1 MILTGIPRDRVLSAR
16 AVLAKDIPRPNYTL
30 VDSLRVYED
39 LTRSVCNSSIV
50 SFDYET
56 SEDTNDRFLLIED
69 AKKRP
74 LDKLR
79 STITSASFRTTDGKC
94 YYLSCDHADS
104 FNLPESAVKDVF
116 EAKKLANLQAP
127 ILAHNYGFE
136 WTISKLRLGI
146 DLRDYGPMEDT
157 MLMAYVL
164 DTNSQT
170 GLKYLSRFCLGVI
183 QQSYEDVTF
192 GKTKKMNELT
202 AAHTLHYGC
211 DDSELTLDLYYLFKK
226 QLDAVGL
233 YGYYQSIEM
242 PIAPI
247 IAEMSLEGAH
257 VDLNKLYRR
266 QEEDQV
272 KMTLLQEEL
281 WGMAGWDVKLSS
293 PIQVSKMLYE
303 TFGIPKPP
311 YATSA
316 SASDAESLYWI
327 IDRHE
332 GVKKL
337 IDYRKLETRN
347 KLYYKPYPFLIHPD
361 DERLHSEL
369 RQNVTD
375 TSRFASGSP
384 NLQQLAKR
392 GDGSVVRELFY
403 APFEEEGLDLVGS
416 ADMSQVELVLAGH
429 RSQSKVMLEAYGP
442 TRGDLH
448 TATCM
453 AIFHITAEEAKANK
467 TYRSSGKTTNFTLI
481 YGGLAKRV
489 YRQVKLDLAKMG
501 MACPFNLHDV
511 EVMITRYY
519 DLYPEIRTMQMN
531 DIRYARQNGYVVSLY
546 GRRFYLPHI
555 NSRNSL
561 DRSKAERKATNSPI
575 QGSCAELLKLAVIK
589 IHKERIPKDI
599 ARIWTLIH
607 DECAFYA
614 NSKYKRDV
622 AHVINK
628 HMAHTP
634 KGLRTYMASEV
645 KYGKDFKNMSE
656 YTDHLGCQ
664 TMIYGW
670 NKEEAHAAA

>member
-1 MILTGIPRDRVLSAR
+1 MIAVSGIPRSRVLTAR
-16 AVLAKDIPRPNYTL
+16 ARMSVDIPRPNYKL
-30 VDSLRVYED
+30 VDSLRIYED
-39 LTRSVCNSSIV
+39 LVRSVCTSEIV

-56 SEDTNDRFLLIED
+56 SEDTNERFLLIND

-79 STITSASFRTTDGKC
+79 STITSASFRTTDGNC
-94 YYLSCDHADS
+94 YYLSCDHRDS
-104 FNLPESAVKDVF
+104 FNMPESAVRDVF
-116 EAKKLANLQAP
+116 EAKKHSNLQAP

-136 WTISKLRLGI
+136 WTISRLRLGI

-170 GLKYLSRFCLGVI
+170 GLKYLSRYCLGII

-211 DDSELTLDLYYLFKK
+211 DDSELTLELYYLFKK
-226 QLDAVGL
+226 ALDNLGL

-272 KMTLLQEEL
+272 KMQDLQSQI
-281 WGMAGWDVKLSS
+281 WGIAGWDTKLSS
-293 PIQVSKMLYE
+293 PIQVSKLLYE
-303 TFGIPKPP
+303 TCGIARPP
-311 YATSA
+311 YASSA
-316 SASDAESLYWI
+316 SATDAESLYWI
-327 IDRHE
+327 INEHE
-332 GVKKL
+332 VVRKL
-337 IDYRKLETRN
+337 IEYRKLETRN

-369 RQNVTD
+369 RQNVAD

-392 GDGSVVRELFY
+392 GDGAVVRELFY
-403 APFEEEGLDLVGS
+403 APLEEEGLDLVGS

-429 RSQSKVMLEAYGP
+429 RSQSKVMMEAYGP
-442 TRGDLH
+442 KRGDLH

-453 AIFHITAEEAKANK
+453 AVFHISAEEAKANK
-467 TYRSSGKTTNFTLI
+467 TFRSSGKTTNFTLI
-481 YGGLAKRV
+481 YGGMAKRV
-489 YRQVKLDLAKMG
+489 YRQIKLDLAKMG
-501 MACPFNLHDV
+501 MACPFTLHDV
-511 EVMITRYY
+511 EVMIMRYY
-519 DLYPEIRTMQMN
+519 GLYPEVRDMQMN
-531 DIRYARQNGYVVSLY
+531 DVRFARQHGYVVSLY
-546 GRRFYLPHI
+546 GRRFYLPNI

-575 QGSCAELLKLAVIK
+575 QGSCAELLKLAIIK
-589 IHKERIPKDI
+589 INKERIPKDI

-607 DECAFYA
+607 DEAAFYA

-645 KYGKDFKNMSE
+645 KFGKDFKNMTE
-656 YTDHLGCQ
+656 YTEHLEKEVVV
-664 TMIYGW
+664 YGW
-670 NKEEAHAAA
+670 NQQA